1 MNNFSHINMKE
12 IILLLILITV
22 ISCDCYK
29 IKNTTLKE
37 VVDTSKVEVKAV
49 TDTTEN
55 KIPITF
61 DVQLEDWENFNK

>member
-1 MNNFSHINMKE
+1 MKYL
-12 IILLLILITV
+12 IILALLLC
-22 ISCDCYK
+22 SCTNSS
-29 IKNTTLKE
+29 IIREKE
-37 VVDTSKVEVKAV
+37 VFVDTSKVEVKAV

>member
-1 MNNFSHINMKE
+1 MKYL
-12 IILLLILITV
+12 ILAILLLCSCNNSSV
-22 ISCDCYK
+22 IREKESYTD
-29 IKNTTLKE
+29 TT
-37 VVDTSKVEVKAV
+37 KVEVKAV

>member
-1 MNNFSHINMKE
+1 MKYL
-12 IILLLILITV
+12 ILAILLLCSCNNSSV
-22 ISCDCYK
+22 IRE
-29 IKNTTLKE
+29 KE
-37 VVDTSKVEVKAV
+37 SYVDTTKVEVKAVTDTTV

>member
-1 MNNFSHINMKE
+1 MTDE
-12 IILLLILITV
+12 
-22 ISCDCYK
+22 
-29 IKNTTLKE
+29 
-37 VVDTSKVEVKAV
+37 VDTSKVEVKAVTDTTV